1 MRLPRFDPFTD
12 AFRAAPDAAYS
23 AYRRA
28 AAVHWGKSPA
38 TRARGAWYVFDTDL
52 VRHVLRDPA
61 FGRET
66 HRGKQTGKSTARDI
80 GRGPVAAPPLSS
92 VIDNWVMFRD
102 PPVHTRLRS
111 VLSEA
116 LRRERVETWRTD
128 CRRLADDHAAAAGAM
143 PVFDLVSDY
152 AVPYAAA
159 VIGLVVG
166 LPATDGR
173 CLAETAAPISR
184 LLDFHPAPG
193 VQPAA
198 ASAIQTMTRYL
209 TDRWEQSDGAAS
221 ATLLSALRAATS
233 EGRCSIREA
242 IHSLILL
249 VATGQAT
256 LGNLVINAASCLLMH
271 PDQLAALAAD
281 QATPERAIEETLRF
295 ESPVQ
300 FAGRVVL
307 DETRVGGHR
316 FNRGD
321 LVLCALGAVNRDP
334 AATDDA
340 DVFRLDRDR
349 FRHQSFGGGIHAC
362 VGVNLARM
370 AGAEA
375 IRALA
380 PILANRTAAWP
391 QRPWRELA
399 LFRARTRLDLHRPCA
414 AASRLPAMCPAHDQ
428 EPERSA

>member
-12 AFRAAPDAAYS
+12 AFRAAPDAVYG
-23 AYRRA
+23 AYRGA
-28 AAVHWGKSPA
+28 APVHWGKSPA
-38 TRARGAWYVFDTDL
+38 TRARGAWYVFDSDL

-66 HRGKQTGKSTARDI
+66 HRGKGNDKGS
-80 GRGPVAAPPLSS
+80 GPAATLPLSL

-111 VLSEA
+111 ILSEA
-116 LRRERVETWRTD
+116 LRRERVETWRAD
-128 CRRLADDHAAAAGAM
+128 CRRLARDHAGVVGAM
-143 PVFDLVSDY
+143 PVFDLVADY

-159 VIGLVVG
+159 VTGLVVG
-166 LPATDGR
+166 LPSTDSR
-173 CLAETAAPISR
+173 FLAETAAPISR

-198 ASAIQTMTRYL
+198 ASAVQTMTRYL
-209 TDRWEQSDGAAS
+209 ADRWEQSDGAAHY
-221 ATLLSALRAATS
+221 ALLPALKAAAS
-233 EGRCSIREA
+233 EGRCSTREA
-242 IHSLILL
+242 IDSLILL

-256 LGNLVINAASCLLMH
+256 LGNLVINAAGCLLTH
-271 PDQLAALAAD
+271 PDELAALSAD

-307 DETRVGGHR
+307 NETRVDGHR

-321 LVLCALGAVNRDP
+321 LVLCALGSVNRDP

-340 DVFRLDRDR
+340 DVFRLDRER
-349 FRHQSFGGGIHAC
+349 VRHQSFGGGIHAC

-380 PILANRTAAWP
+380 PILADRAAVWP
-391 QRPWRELA
+391 RRPWRELA
-399 LFRARTRLDLHRPCA
+399 LFRARTRLDLIRPG
-414 AASRLPAMCPAHDQ
+414 RDHKP
-428 EPERSA
+428 EPST